1 MSLESVF
8 KFSCCLCVGKEV
20 KSRFS
25 HLEKSSLNFSSSR
38 FVIRVNLLHSKTHL
52 LPDGLSTRKLTSA
65 NNVSIFVTPYMCHV
79 LIHEQNGE

>member
-38 FVIRVNLLHSKTHL
+38 FVIRVNLLHSKTRFVNEEV
-52 LPDGLSTRKLTSA
+52 DKRK
-65 NNVSIFVTPYMCHV
+65 
-79 LIHEQNGE
+79 